1 MQAFGPLDRA
11 IVKFPCVFL
20 AMVIIAAFLSIGFS
34 GCGEMTGDELAS
46 MEKANTL
53 FKSKNGIVHPGLRL
67 TEKDMSEWRDMKF
80 GMFIHWGLYAIPG
93 RGEWV
98 MHNEKIPQDEYAKL
112 ADEFNPQRF
121 DADLWARIAKDAG
134 MKYMVLTARHHDG
147 FSLWDSPSS
156 YKNFTSVKTAAK
168 RDFVSEY
175 VKACRNADLKVGIY
189 YSLLDWRFPGYF
201 KPKQLHENAM
211 LMKRQCWGQVEELCS
226 QYGPI
231 DILWYDG
238 GWLAHEGTDAEGAWL
253 WESVKLNQMVRKHNP
268 KTVINPRSGWE
279 GDFSCNEGSEAIS
292 GPIIP
297 FPWEKC
303 LNLNKVSWG
312 YQPKQNLMGY
322 EEIINMLLN
331 VFIRGGNVLL
341 NVGPDA
347 NGVIPPSHAQRLRQV
362 GDWMAEHAESIYG
375 TRAGPFQPTENY
387 GSTYKDKKIYVHVRS
402 WPENGLIK
410 LPAIKQKVRSFSLL
424 TGGKPSVQ
432 QNEDSILIDVP
443 LADRKPLDTVVVLQL
458 NKPVKGILEP

>member
-1 MQAFGPLDRA
+1 MNMTKA
-11 IVKFPCVFL
+11 L
-20 AMVIIAAFLSIGFS
+20 AMVIIAAFLSIGIS
-34 GCGEMTGDELAS
+34 GCAKMTGDELAS
-46 MEKANTL
+46 MEKANIF

-67 TEKDMSEWRDMKF
+67 NEKDMAQWRDLKF

-98 MHNEKIPQDEYAKL
+98 MHNEKIPQGQYAKL
-112 ADEFNPQRF
+112 ADEFNPQGF
-121 DADLWARIAKDAG
+121 DADLWAGIAKEAG

-147 FSLWDSPSS
+147 FCLWDSPSS

-168 RDFVSEY
+168 QDFVAEY
-175 VKACRNADLKVGIY
+175 VQACRDAGLKVGIY

-201 KPKQLHENAM
+201 KPRQLHDNAL
-211 LMKRQCWGQVEELCS
+211 LMKKQCWGQVEELCS

-231 DILWYDG
+231 DIIWYDG
-238 GWLAHEGTDAEGAWL
+238 GWLGHEGTDAEGAWL

-279 GDFSCNEGSEAIS
+279 GDFSCNEGSEAIA

-331 VFIRGGNVLL
+331 VFTRGGNVLL
-341 NVGPDA
+341 NVGPDPD
-347 NGVIPPSHAQRLRQV
+347 GVIPPSHVQRLRQV
-362 GDWMAEHAESIYG
+362 GDWMAEHADTIYG
-375 TRAGPFQPTENY
+375 TRGGPFQPTDNY
-387 GSTYKDKKIYVHVRS
+387 GSTYRDNKIYVHIRS
-402 WPENGLIK
+402 WPKEGLVK
-410 LPAIKQKVRSFSLL
+410 LPAITQTVRSFSLL
-424 TGGKPSVQ
+424 TGGQVSVRQ
-432 QNEDSILIDVP
+432 DDDSILIDVG
-443 LADRKPLDTVVVLQL
+443 LVDRKPLDTVVVLVL
-458 NKPVKGILEP
+458 DKPVTGILEP